1 MKLHH
6 GTPEEVGM
14 SSQRLQNVAT
24 VAERWVDTQEMPPI
38 VMMAARRGTIVF
50 EKAIGPQT
58 PDEDSPPLQLDTLF
72 PLASIS
78 KVVTATCAMILVER
92 GLLDVIQP
100 VQKYLPEFTGTHK
113 EAVRVWHLLTHTS
126 GLRDEDVYKHIERK
140 QQDSP
145 PSLPPCPDTQHPAI
159 HEKLT
164 LSYDTALWKEPG
176 KQMCYCNTGFELVG
190 EIVRRLSQ
198 QSLDAFSKATIFE
211 PLGMKDTH
219 FVVPQELWPRIVVY
233 PDTPDGSAWL
243 NDPKRRETPHAA
255 GGLFSTV
262 NDMAIFC
269 QMYLNGGHYDGVK
282 ILSPTTIRYMT
293 RNHLP
298 GVSAVKGAEFFPEAS
313 WGIGW
318 NIIGTKFDRGS
329 LQSLQTYCHGG
340 AGGVCIWI
348 DPTYEVFGVYF
359 SVGGTAQPSLY
370 MNAINGAITEI

>member
-1 MKLHH
+1 MKLHQ

-14 SSQRLQNVAT
+14 SSQRLQDVAA

-58 PDEDSPPLQLDTLF
+58 PDADSPPLQLDTLF
-72 PLASIS
+72 PLASIT
-78 KVVTATCAMILVER
+78 KVVTATCAMMLVEQ

-113 EAVRVWHLLTHTS
+113 ETVRVWHLLTHTS
-126 GLRDEDVYKHIERK
+126 GLRDEDVYAHVERK
-140 QQDSP
+140 RQETHP
-145 PSLPPCPDTQHPAI
+145 PLPECPATQHPAI

-164 LSYDTALWKEPG
+164 LSYGTALWKEPG
-176 KQMCYCNTGFELVG
+176 KQMCYCNTGYELVG
-190 EIVRRLSQ
+190 EIVRRVSQ
-198 QSLDAFSKATIFE
+198 QSLDTFAKASIFE

-219 FVVPQELWPRIVVY
+219 LVVPQELWPRVVVY
-233 PDTPDGSAWL
+233 PDGLDRSTWM
-243 NDPKRRETPHAA
+243 NDPKRREIPHAA
-255 GGLFSTV
+255 GGLYSTV
-262 NDMAIFC
+262 QDMAIFC
-269 QMYLNGGHYDGVK
+269 QMYLNGGHYDGVR

-293 RNHLP
+293 RDHLP
-298 GVSAVKGAEFFPEAS
+298 GVSAVKGDEFFPEAS

-348 DPTYEVFGVYF
+348 DPTYEVIGVYF

-370 MNAINGAITEI
+370 MNAINGAIIEI